1 MCVVFSAKT
10 AVCFAADWLQ
20 PVVLLISA
28 LWDFARTVGRHG
40 SCESVNVDPASRE
53 NLVKCKTEC
62 LGGEME
68 NNAVIRDLEISRR
81 LQEFFAELPARKQ

>member
-1 MCVVFSAKT
+1 MHFIAQRQCYF
-10 AVCFAADWLQ
+10 VCFCIFS
-20 PVVLLISA
+20 VEV
-28 LWDFARTVGRHG
+28 G